1 MDALEKILVVAVAF
15 MAVACIVPMAS
26 ETSDASGEASGLLL
40 YEVNPFTNEGVSV
53 YNYGTSTVDL
63 RDYRISD
70 YPVIGEK
77 EGYISFTESIKVE
90 PGTFVVIAD
99 DSGETNHFV
108 DREGVEVYRFGE
120 NGIEV
125 SSGFALAK
133 YKGDTAQNGFEGS
146 IMMVGD
152 LFGDWREEIVTV
164 VDGELR
170 VYTTTIP
177 AADRRVTFL
186 QDPLYRSYIYNRSM
200 GYQQSPSPTHNF

>member
-1 MDALEKILVVAVAF
+1 
-15 MAVACIVPMAS
+15 MAA
-26 ETSDASGEASGLLL
+26 
-40 YEVNPFTNEGVSV
+40 
-53 YNYGTSTVDL
+53 DL
-63 RDYRISD
+63 RPDIPGLECFAEEDPKGGKSDKYIFDCKGNRIGETAD
-70 YPVIGEK
+70 VPPCTDWIWWDADKLREYPVRNE
-77 EGYISFTESIKVE
+77 
-90 PGTFVVIAD
+90 
-99 DSGETNHFV
+99 
-108 DREGVEVYRFGE
+108 
-120 NGIEV
+120 
-125 SSGFALAK
+125 SGFALAK
-133 YKGDTAQNGFEGS
+133 YKGDTVQNGFEGS